1 MDNASRSERSRN
13 AALQAALT
21 IIARDGP
28 GRLTLDAIARE
39 SGMSKGAVTHQFHTK
54 EGVLQALLEQQTAHF
69 ESFSRDYL
77 ETARASHSQPELA
90 AQIATIR
97 EAVGE
102 SRSLAFA
109 VLGALVNDPNLLAST
124 RKADAEK
131 VKAIKAE
138 AADPDLAL
146 LRWKAAWGLSFTAM
160 FGLCPLSDAE
170 RRRLF
175 ERLLEDE
182 RWTAPAEPAKPAAPG
197 PRKAR
202 TSS

>member
-54 EGVLQALLEQQTAHF
+54 EGVLQALIEQQMAHF
-69 ESFSRDYL
+69 QAFSEDYL
-77 ETARASHSQPELA
+77 ERARASHMQPELA

-102 SRSLAFA
+102 AHSLAFA
-109 VLGALVNDPNLLAST
+109 VLGALVNDPNLLAAT
-124 RKADAEK
+124 RQADVEKAKLIE
-131 VKAIKAE
+131 AE

-146 LRWKAAWGLSFTAM
+146 LRWKAAWGLAFTAM

-170 RRRLF
+170 RQRLF
-175 ERLLEDE
+175 ERLLDDGK
-182 RWTAPAEPAKPAAPG
+182 WSALAAPEKPAASG
-197 PRKAR
+197 RRKGA
-202 TSS
+202 S